1 MSSKYHFTTEHLL
14 YAAAMG
20 LALVVR
26 LWGLGRAPLGENEAV
41 LALAALKV
49 AARHATPLGPAPLL
63 TGLTGLAFFL
73 LGSTDAVARLVPALL
88 GSLLPLL
95 AWPLRRG
102 LGRKAALLLAFALAL
117 DPGLVAL
124 SRLANSPVPA
134 VLALS
139 AAVLAAAHARWDWA
153 LPLGLLGLL
162 LGPTFWFGALA
173 LLLAAALYRVFG
185 FPLAIALPPHRLRQG
200 LRNAVAVAVLGSTL
214 AFWTPEGLGA
224 WFNGLSAFAHTLVPL
239 NPMPLRLLAVA
250 LLAYA
255 PLATG
260 AAIGGAVLLW
270 KQKHP
275 AATFALA
282 AALSALV
289 LTMLY
294 PGRSVAL
301 LAWALVPLWA
311 LAAWALAQ
319 LPLRHPADTGWQ
331 AALTLALLTFA
342 WFSLLAW
349 SRAPAGSRQAA
360 LQLGLLIVSLLLV
373 PLLTA
378 LLAFS
383 RAESNR
389 TWQEAL
395 LGPAWGLVA
404 AGALLTLSAFSHAA
418 YSPPSSELWDAT
430 ATAPQEHLLVRTI
443 TDLSQQ
449 GHGMPDTL
457 EIVVVSP
464 QESDAAQVLRWA
476 LHTDPN
482 ARFAIALPPSAS
494 PEALITFSD
503 KPPTQAAAYRGEGFP
518 LTLAPP
524 LLPAATLQNIVQWL
538 AFRPPQPKAT
548 EAVLWVRADLFPG
561 ASSSLNMEN
570 QQP

>member
-1 MSSKYHFTTEHLL
+1 MTKSSSPFTTEHLL
-14 YAAAMG
+14 YAAAVG
-20 LALVVR
+20 LALAVR
-26 LWGLGRAPLGENEAV
+26 LWGLGRAPLGENEAR
-41 LALAALKV
+41 LALQALDV
-49 AARHATPLGPAPLL
+49 AARHPTPLGDAPLL

-88 GSLLPLL
+88 GGLLPLL
-95 AWPLRRG
+95 AWPLRKP
-102 LGRKAALLLAFALAL
+102 LGRRAALLLAFALAF

-124 SRLANSPVPA
+124 SRVADSPVPA

-139 AAVLAAAHARWDWA
+139 AAVLAAAHARWDWT

-162 LGPTFWFGALA
+162 LGPTFWFSALA

-239 NPMPLRLLAVA
+239 NPVPLRVLVVA
-250 LLAYA
+250 LVAYA

-260 AAIGGAVLLW
+260 AAIGGAMLLW
-270 KQKHP
+270 KQKQP
-275 AATFALA
+275 TAAFALA

-301 LAWALVPLWA
+301 LVWALVPLWA

-319 LPLRHPADTGWQ
+319 LPLHHPADTGWQ
-331 AALTLALLTFA
+331 AALTLALLAFA
-342 WFSLLAW
+342 WLSLLAW

-418 YSPPSSELWDAT
+418 YGPRPTELWYR
-430 ATAPQEHLLVRTI
+430 APAPPQFRLLETTL

-449 GHGMPDTL
+449 THGLQNTL
-457 EIVVVSP
+457 AVTLLVPHGRAPS
-464 QESDAAQVLRWA
+464 LRW
-476 LHTDPN
+476 LLREDPN
-482 ARFAIALPPSAS
+482 AHVTNALAPDAR
-494 PEALITFSD
+494 PEAILAFANW
-503 KPPTQAAAYRGEGFP
+503 KPAQTQAYRGQDFP
-518 LTLAPP
+518 LYLVPP
-524 LLPAATLQNIVQWL
+524 LLPTATLQETVQWM
-538 AFRPPQPKAT
+538 AFRPPRPVGST
-548 EAVLWVRADLFPG
+548 VILWVRTDMFPG
-561 ASSSLNMEN
+561 HAETA
-570 QQP
+570 P

>member
-124 SRLANSPVPA
+124 SRLADSPVPA

-139 AAVLAAAHARWDWA
+139 AAVLAAARARWDWA

-239 NPMPLRLLAVA
+239 NPVPLRLLAVA

-260 AAIGGAVLLW
+260 AAIGGAALLR
-270 KQKHP
+270 HRREP
-275 AATFALA
+275 AVAFALA
-282 AALSALV
+282 AALGALV

-294 PGRSVAL
+294 PGRSVAV
-301 LAWALVPLWA
+301 LAWALVPLWVA
-311 LAAWALAQ
+311 GAWALMQ
-319 LPLRHPADTGWQ
+319 LPFGSPADTGWQ

-342 WFSLLAW
+342 WLSLLAW

-360 LQLGLLIVSLLLV
+360 LQLGLVIVSLLLV

-383 RAESNR
+383 HPRGPLAWRES
-389 TWQEAL
+389 L

-418 YSPPSSELWDAT
+418 YGPPASELWA
-430 ATAPQEHLLVRTI
+430 AAPTAPQIRLLESTLA
-443 TDLSQQ
+443 DLGQQ
-449 GHGMPDTL
+449 VHGLPNTP
-457 EIVVVSP
+457 EIAVVAPRESP
-464 QESDAAQVLRWA
+464 ATLRW
-476 LHTDPN
+476 LLRHDPN
-482 ARFAIALPPSAS
+482 ARFVNALPPDAR
-494 PEALITFSD
+494 PEAIIAFPNW
-503 KPPTQAAAYRGEGFP
+503 KPAQANAYRGQDFP
-518 LTLAPP
+518 LALTPP
-524 LLPAATLQNIVQWL
+524 LLPAATAQETVQWL
-538 AFRPPQPKAT
+538 AFRPPRPVGIT
-548 EAVLWVRADLFPG
+548 VILWVRADLFPAAP
-561 ASSSLNMEN
+561 ASHPET
-570 QQP
+570 P